1 METDRNNIS
10 TKFKEIKDKFSYPT
24 NKNNLKINQSY
35 SNFNKRPKLTKN
47 NHKSIDKTDL
57 NNILDQIGNEDLI
70 FNNDKLI
77 TNIKIESFDNS
88 LKKNSIISIE
98 NDKSFI
104 SKKTNKT
111 NSIKLKKNRHKNN
124 FSQNRNESKE
134 LSNTSNRNLNS
145 LELNCNKMPFN
156 NANIKKQ
163 LNHNIKNGK
172 KNKSSAK
179 SKNVCVKNVN
189 QFINKPNEVRK
200 SSNQSYLMTPINKKS
215 MGENNNKRFFKNI
228 EFHSSQR
235 SFINFNNNDSISLAS
250 TSRMDMSKS
259 FVRGRSMPPMR
270 LNKSQSNLRLP
281 NKSVIKNQDKIIIEL
296 QKLFGEKILL
306 SEDTYHNLTEYDKKN
321 FINFLLESI
330 KELDNTNKLNK
341 TKTEGYKQIIE
352 TKEQAIKNYKNEI
365 KELKKENLKLNK
377 IIRSN
382 NQLNKK
388 LNQNIDSLKLQLEKE
403 KMKNKTLQM
412 RDKSTSKINKIQ
424 KENSINKLKRHTEFK
439 SQDKI
444 KKASDFVNC
453 KKTENSKEKTI
464 NNKNNSEINI
474 LNNKKNI
481 NIIWKNNEENKAH
494 NSPNSLLIND
504 PKKKNGFEVNS
515 QKLVK
520 VQYFK
525 AMINLLILVLQPS

>member
-10 TKFKEIKDKFSYPT
+10 TKFKEIKDQFSYST

-111 NSIKLKKNRHKNN
+111 NSIKLKKNNRHKNN

-215 MGENNNKRFFKNI
+215 MRENNNKRFFKNN
-228 EFHSSQR
+228 EVHSSQR

-250 TSRMDMSKS
+250 TSRMDMSKN
-259 FVRGRSMPPMR
+259 FVRGKSMPPMR
-270 LNKSQSNLRLP
+270 LNKSQSNLRIP

-306 SEDTYHNLTEYDKKN
+306 SEDTYHNLTEYDKQN

-330 KELDNTNKLNK
+330 KELYNTNKLNK
-341 TKTEGYKQIIE
+341 TKAEGYKQIIE
-352 TKEQAIKNYKNEI
+352 TKEQEIKNYKNEI

-388 LNQNIDSLKLQLEKE
+388 LSQNIDSLKLQLEKE

-412 RDKSTSKINKIQ
+412 RGKSTSKINKIYSNKYL
-424 KENSINKLKRHTEFK
+424 KENSMNKLKRHKEFK
-439 SQDKI
+439 SQEKI

-453 KKTENSKEKTI
+453 KKTENSKEKAI

-474 LNNKKNI
+474 LNDKKNI
-481 NIIWKNNEENKAH
+481 NIIWKNNEEKKAH
-494 NSPNSLLIND
+494 NSPNSLLINA
-504 PKKKNGFEVNS
+504 PKEKNGFEVNS
-515 QKLVK
+515 EKLVK
-520 VQYFK
+520 V
-525 AMINLLILVLQPS
+525 